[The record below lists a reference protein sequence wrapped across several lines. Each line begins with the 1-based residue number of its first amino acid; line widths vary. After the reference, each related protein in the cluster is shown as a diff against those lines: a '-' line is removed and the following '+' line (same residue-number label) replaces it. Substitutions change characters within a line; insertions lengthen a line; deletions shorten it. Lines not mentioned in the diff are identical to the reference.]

1 MSSIA
6 QTYWTYTCK
15 FCDVVRKALLTA
27 FMAIIAFG
35 ESAGRARAARELA
48 HMGRYEEAKS
58 LMLREDEKH
67 VQLERPFKRYDRPN
81 FNDVYTWRTYGT
93 QRTSLCRGAIMWPY
107 TDEETD
113 FINGK

>member
-48 HMGRYEEAKS
+48 QMGRYEEAKA
-58 LMLREDEKH
+58 LMLKEPK
-67 VQLERPFKRYDRPN
+67 
-81 FNDVYTWRTYGT
+81 NDLQV
-93 QRTSLCRGAIMWPY
+93 
-107 TDEETD
+107 
-113 FINGK
+113 

>member
-15 FCDVVRKALLTA
+15 FCDVVRKALVTA

-48 HMGRYEEAKS
+48 HMGRYEEAKA
-58 LMLREDEKH
+58 LMLRKDKED
-67 VQLERPFKRYDRPN
+67 V
-81 FNDVYTWRTYGT
+81 
-93 QRTSLCRGAIMWPY
+93 
-107 TDEETD
+107 
-113 FINGK
+113 